1 MAQTLEE
8 LKAENATEEAE
19 AAKATE
25 PELEEAEDE
34 AAEDESEEAPE
45 IAESDGDDPDEPE
58 AEPWQQEEDEQA
70 SDDSGSAKFGDSD
83 IAAAKRK
90 LRAKLERQHND
101 ELAQLK
107 AEIDA
112 LKRGG
117 STAAA
122 KPQEAIMPTLES
134 VDYDEAQYAKAMQA
148 WIQGQVQAVQSTSQV
163 SDRQSKARQAQDSAV
178 DGHYERAAK
187 LAKET
192 GISSEVYQRA
202 DLAVRQAVESAFPDQ
217 GDGVTDAFISRLGE
231 GSEKVMYYLGRN
243 SRELDVFKG
252 KLASDPSG
260 IEAATYLGELKGR
273 VATPLKKVTK
283 APKPAARAEGGDAHS
298 TGSSKL
304 KKQYQST
311 SDMQKRFDIRRQAK
325 QAGIDVSEW

>member
-1 MAQTLEE
+1 MAKTLEE
-8 LKAENATEEAE
+8 LKAENAAEEAE

-34 AAEDESEEAPE
+34 AAEEEAEESPE
-45 IAESDGDDPDEPE
+45 IAESDGEEAEESE
-58 AEPWQQEEDEQA
+58 AEPWQIEEDEQA
-70 SDDSGSAKFGDSD
+70 SDSSGDAKFGDGD

-107 AEIDA
+107 AEIEA
-112 LKRGG
+112 LKNGG

-122 KPQEAIMPTLES
+122 KPQTAIMPTLES

-163 SDRQSKARQAQDSAV
+163 SDRQAKAQQAQASAV

-192 GISSEVYQRA
+192 GISAEVYQRA
-202 DLAVRQAVESAFPDQ
+202 DLAVRQAIDSAFPDK
-217 GDGVTDAFISRLGE
+217 GDDITDAFISRLGE

-243 SRELDVFKG
+243 TRELDIFKG
-252 KLASDPSG
+252 KLATDPSG

-273 VATPLKKVTK
+273 VASPQKKVTK
-283 APKPAARAEGGDAHS
+283 APKPAARAEGGDAVS
-298 TGSSKL
+298 TGGSKL

-311 SDMQKRFDIRRQAK
+311 TDMQKRFDLRREAK
-325 QAGIDVSEW
+325 RNGIDVSEW